1 MAFYIKA
8 FDNVWA
14 IVFRMEEH
22 RQVVK
27 ILELRVEFRPIGS
40 RLRPLDNPLGVQK
53 MDLIPCVL
61 NFGSSGGSAPKRDPQ
76 KIFRKFLI
84 LLNI

>member
-27 ILELRVEFRPIGS
+27 ILELRVEFRPIGF
-40 RLRPLDNPLGVQK
+40 RLWPLDNTLGVQK
-53 MDLIPCVL
+53 NGFDPLRTQFWEFRGV
-61 NFGSSGGSAPKRDPQ
+61 SA
-76 KIFRKFLI
+76 
-84 LLNI
+84 